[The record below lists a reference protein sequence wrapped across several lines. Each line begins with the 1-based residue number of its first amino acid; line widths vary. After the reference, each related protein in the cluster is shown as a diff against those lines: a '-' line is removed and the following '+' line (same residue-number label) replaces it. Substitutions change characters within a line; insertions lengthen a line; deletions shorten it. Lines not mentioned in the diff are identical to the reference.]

1 MVHLLSKLQD
11 SAVDSASQ
19 LSTTHRVSLHA
30 ITAGILHLLCHIS
43 TVPAL
48 TEHVLEV
55 VQRRSE
61 TAPLLLPDQFFTA
74 ERADGAEGR
83 GDIPTRVGED
93 LLFHLR
99 ERGLVRQSPEPT
111 MDPTSKRSQL
121 MRESSTTSNDFLPH
135 ASLSLDYG
143 SDSPLGVEQINFSS
157 FKKES
162 AFDESPTTDMR
173 ERLGSSLTYEQ
184 QVGISSKQETGLGG
198 IAHLVHTTSPPHH
211 LPLLED
217 PVDLRATS
225 SSAYDIELPALNS
238 GL

>member
-1 MVHLLSKLQD
+1 MLPFCDEKAFSSQKGSETEPPPPLSPQPGVSDMVHLLSKLQD

-61 TAPLLLPDQFFTA
+61 TAPLLLPDQLFTA
-74 ERADGAEGR
+74 EREEGADGAEGR

-111 MDPTSKRSQL
+111 MDPTSKRCMYKLSGKKFLPQIIQ
-121 MRESSTTSNDFLPH
+121 RCRQAIFVWHVICRHFANRGVFTESSLYTLYS
-135 ASLSLDYG
+135 
-143 SDSPLGVEQINFSS
+143 V
-157 FKKES
+157 
-162 AFDESPTTDMR
+162 
-173 ERLGSSLTYEQ
+173 
-184 QVGISSKQETGLGG
+184 
-198 IAHLVHTTSPPHH
+198 
-211 LPLLED
+211 
-217 PVDLRATS
+217 
-225 SSAYDIELPALNS
+225 
-238 GL
+238 